1 MVESYGPRNGIV
13 CYRNHTNLWSN
24 FDLHLD
30 RDKLF
35 RRKMCWVSMVFWGL
49 WVKVYSWFHTHI
61 NCGSLAFFNNLR
73 FVFVKKRCWLGPI
86 IYSCANRPTNR
97 TRIPY
102 NPSYPCTS
110 PLVILKIIFIKP
122 NIHPIYIYTYYIYIY
137 ILKKKTSASVN
148 SGHLTSASR
157 SETPA
162 WHSAT
167 VVLTVSQVA
176 HGG

>member
-122 NIHPIYIYTYYIYIY
+122 NIHPIYIYILHIYIY
-137 ILKKKTSASVN
+137 FKKKTSASVN

-162 WHSAT
+162 
-167 VVLTVSQVA
+167 
-176 HGG
+176 